1 MCVINILEELS
12 GFLPRETLEISG
24 LQSIYFHSHDIINYY
39 YKPLEEEI
47 KDDTEYPICTL

>member
-1 MCVINILEELS
+1 VINILEELS

-39 YKPLEEEI
+39 YKPLEKEI